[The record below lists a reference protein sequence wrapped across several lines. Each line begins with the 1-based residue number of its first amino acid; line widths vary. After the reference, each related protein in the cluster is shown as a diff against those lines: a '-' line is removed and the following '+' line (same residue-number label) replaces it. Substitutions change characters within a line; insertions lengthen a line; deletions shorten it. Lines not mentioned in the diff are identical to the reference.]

1 MKDLKF
7 HFIFS
12 KNDKSLKLKR
22 ILLKKFKNYSLS
34 KSNVIIVCGGDGFM
48 LRAIQKFYKFSKP
61 FFGINCG
68 TIGFLMNQNNSNYN
82 LIKNVTN
89 SKSILVNPIIAQ
101 VSTYNKKKFKL
112 LAINEVSLLRQ
123 TKQTSS
129 IRIFRNKKILI
140 KNLSGDGVLLS
151 TPIGSTAYN
160 FSVGGPVLNLKSE
173 KLALT
178 PISVFKPRKWKGQII
193 SQKNVI
199 NFKNLK
205 MNRPI
210 SIVADN
216 FEIRNVHTVSVKIN
230 NKIKIHLL
238 FNKKQDYKK
247 KLRKLI
253 ISN

>member
-1 MKDLKF
+1 MDDLKF

-12 KNDKSLKLKR
+12 NNQKSLNLKK
-22 ILLKKFKNYSLS
+22 ILLKKFQNYSLS
-34 KSNVIIVCGGDGFM
+34 KSNIIIVCGGDGFM
-48 LRAIQKFYKFSKP
+48 LKAIKKFYKYSKP

-68 TIGFLMNQNNSNYN
+68 TIGFLMNQNLNYN
-82 LIKNVTN
+82 LNKNVL
-89 SKSILVNPIIAQ
+89 SAKAIEVNPIVAK
-101 VSTYNKKKFKL
+101 VKLYNKKNYSL

-129 IRIFRNKKILI
+129 IRILKDNKILI
-140 KNLSGDGVLLS
+140 DNLSGDGVLLS

-193 SQKNVI
+193 QQDNIIK
-199 NFKNLK
+199 FKNLK
-205 MNRPI
+205 IKRPI

-216 FEIRNVHTVSVKIN
+216 FEMRNVQTVIAKIDK
-230 NKIKIHLL
+230 KIKIKLL
-238 FNKKQDYKK
+238 FDKNQDYKK

>member
-1 MKDLKF
+1 MSDLKF

-12 KNDKSLKLKR
+12 NNQKSKKLKKV
-22 ILLKKFKNYSLS
+22 LLKKLKNYSLN
-34 KSNVIIVCGGDGFM
+34 KSNIIIVCGGDGFM

-68 TIGFLMNQNNSNYN
+68 TIGFLMNQNINADLN
-82 LIKNVTN
+82 KNVLN
-89 SKSILVNPIIAQ
+89 SKPIEVNPIVAK
-101 VSTYNKKKFKL
+101 VVTYNKKIYSV

-129 IRIFRNKKILI
+129 IRIFKNKKILMN
-140 KNLSGDGVLLS
+140 NLSGDGVLLS

-193 SQKNVI
+193 SQENIIK
-199 NFKNLK
+199 FKNLK
-205 MNRPI
+205 IKRPI

-216 FEIRNVHTVSVKIN
+216 FEIRNVQTVVAKIDK
-230 NKIKIHLL
+230 KIKIKLL
-238 FNKKQDYKK
+238 FNKNQDYKK